1 MRNLIYFLISI
12 LLIIGCAK
20 RGSPT
25 GGPKDSIPPVLV
37 NANPKLNSTNFNE
50 EEIRLTFDEWIKL
63 DKVQDQLIISPPIDN
78 SSYEIKPLS
87 GVTKKV
93 FIRFIDSLNSE
104 TTYTINFGN
113 SIKDNNENNT
123 LTFFNYT
130 FSTGETLD
138 SLYVKGLISDAFDRE
153 PSNYVS
159 LQLYRIDSI
168 LEDSIVF
175 KNKPTYISNTLD
187 SASYKF
193 QNVKEGKYLIIAL
206 KDLNNNY
213 LFDPFFEKI
222 GFIDSLITLP
232 KDSIIDFKL
241 FKEETELVWDR
252 PHFINSEKIGFG
264 YYGKLDIDKIEL
276 NSKIPDSVS
285 YTFLKEKETD
295 TLNLWLSRNSFDSLN
310 FNLIE
315 KDTIKLTTIKFDR
328 KRDTLIDS
336 LRISSKT
343 SNILHLKESFKLSY
357 NIPIYKIVD
366 SLINIRNID
375 SLLIS
380 FKTRINKD
388 EEELDIIFEVSPSDE
403 YNINLYPNA
412 IVDIRGNVNDTLN
425 YKVIT
430 QTLEDYGNIYLDVV
444 RNNDSKFILHLIDN
458 NGDIIREYINIS
470 QNSTYSF
477 DLIRPGK
484 YSFRLI
490 EDLNEN
496 SKWDTGDYLK
506 KIQPEPVYY
515 YKDEIEVRANWDLNE
530 TFNLNSRLIRKN
542 DSILRN

>member
-12 LLIIGCAK
+12 LLINGCAK

-168 LEDSIVF
+168 HEDSIVF

-315 KDTIKLTTIKFDR
+315 KDTIKLTTVKFDR